1 MPRPEHR
8 RRVVV
13 TGVGVASPLGLNA
26 GDFWRNLTAGACGV
40 RRIESLD
47 PVGFHCQIAG
57 QPPEFKINDFVP
69 RHYRKATKVMAAD
82 TRLAVVA
89 AAGAFETAGLVSR
102 ATAEGDESLSFDPT
116 RFGCNVGAGLIS
128 ADLDELAYAMD
139 RARREGEPG
148 AIDWQKWGRE
158 GMSQLTPLW
167 LLKYLPNMLACH
179 VTILHGLTGPSNN
192 ITCAEASGHLSIGEA
207 ARAIRRGKA
216 DLAIAG
222 GAEAAVNPMAMMR
235 QQLLGRLN
243 AVANDDPASAVRPF
257 DEKAAGTVSADAGAL
272 LILEEYE
279 HAKARGATIYCEVSG
294 FGSAQDTHDPTL
306 PDPEGR
312 AYAASVRAALREAE
326 LPAGEV
332 DLIVPHGLGI
342 AAHDR
347 SELAGLQAVF
357 GDDLS
362 RPTFAP
368 IKAQTGNPSA
378 GCALDAAAAAA
389 LAIHHGVAPPAV
401 NTTDPIA
408 PLNVSTD
415 ARPAPI
421 RAALTATY
429 GLGGQ
434 NAALVLRAV

>member
-1 MPRPEHR
+1 MVRPHHR

-26 GDFWRNLTAGACGV
+26 GEFWRNLTAGASGV

-47 PVGFHCQIAG
+47 PAGFDCQIAG

-89 AAGAFETAGLVSR
+89 AAGAFESAGLVSR
-102 ATAEGDESLSFDPT
+102 ANDGGEANFNSA

-139 RARREGEPG
+139 RARRVGD
-148 AIDWQKWGRE
+148 ANAVDWRKWGRE
-158 GMSQLTPLW
+158 GMNQLTPLW

-216 DLAIAG
+216 DLAVAG

-243 AVANDDPASAVRPF
+243 ATSNDDPASAVRPF
-257 DEKAAGTVSADAGAL
+257 DRNAAGTVSADAGAL

-279 HAKARGATIYCEVSG
+279 HAAARGATIYCEVAG

-306 PDPEGR
+306 PDPGGR
-312 AYAASVRAALREAE
+312 PYAAAVRAALREAGM
-326 LPAGEV
+326 PAEEV

-342 AAHDR
+342 AAHDE
-347 SELAGLQAVF
+347 SELSGLRAVF
-357 GDDLS
+357 GDDLE
-362 RPTFAP
+362 RPAFAP
-368 IKAQTGNPSA
+368 TKGQLGNPSA
-378 GCALDAAAAAA
+378 GCALDAAAAA
-389 LAIHHGVAPPAV
+389 LAVRHNVAPPAA
-401 NTTDPIA
+401 NASDPIA
-408 PLNVSTD
+408 PLNAAAQ
-415 ARPAPI
+415 ARPMPI
-421 RAALTATY
+421 RAALTTAY

-434 NAALVLRAV
+434 NAALVFKSV